1 MNNATV
7 TIGNQA
13 AIPRDQEGVDMPAMA
28 RRMWPMTLMLGL
40 GAVVAGVV
48 VGIVRATLDDPLE
61 FAQVGAWNPGLLFL
75 GIGLLL
81 ATIVLVLVRVL
92 GELRDGGTKVQ
103 RTAGVD
109 ALILKR
115 PLTAKI
121 FPMAMMLGLI
131 VLVVAL
137 AIGFVQAAKLDT
149 DPSSAAD
156 IGAWLAPL
164 RFAGVAL
171 IFTGIAFALLT
182 VVNVLRF
189 QVDRIGQII
198 TASRT
203 G

>member
-81 ATIVLVLVRVL
+81 ATIVLVLVSVL

>member
-81 ATIVLVLVRVL
+81 ATIVLVLVSVL

-137 AIGFVQAAKLDT
+137 AIGFAQAAKLDT